1 MLRYTLR
8 VVRPFLTLQKMV
20 DLDGVSVWRCLWD
33 VFPFIVSRHAGLFGG
48 LPLSPDDICG
58 YGKDSETR
66 HSAEIRRVVTSL
78 CGSEVRENTK

>member
-1 MLRYTLR
+1 MMSPCGGAYGMSFPSVSPDMLDY
-8 VVRPFLTLQKMV
+8 V
-20 DLDGVSVWRCLWD
+20 
-33 VFPFIVSRHAGLFGG
+33 GG